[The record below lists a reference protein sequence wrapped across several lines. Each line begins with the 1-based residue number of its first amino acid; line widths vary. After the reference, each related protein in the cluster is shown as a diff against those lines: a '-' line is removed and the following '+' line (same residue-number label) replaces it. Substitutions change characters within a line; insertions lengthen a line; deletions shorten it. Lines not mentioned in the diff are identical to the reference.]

1 MKGFLYGQTEYNL
14 LKNSTRLTDYVA
26 KGENEHFDFLSITDS
41 NMYAAFKFYKACK
54 DANIKPILGLEY
66 TFKNE
71 DNLTSCVLLYAKNN
85 EGYKEL
91 VKISSLVKI
100 EGIDT
105 LDSIVQYK
113 NIYFVFP
120 FLDSFLERVFIKRD
134 MDPSSLHILLEYIN
148 KIKEM
153 NGYIGISMTNKLEKI
168 PLVRAF
174 IEYIKT
180 LQVSY
185 LPIHQMKYLE
195 PMDSMVYECL
205 AKIDGKEDKISEYDD
220 YSFLVNP
227 ATSRELDEFV
237 SSINLNLFEHK
248 ALLPHY
254 PNTKGKSAQEYLYY
268 LCHKG
273 LEKRGFYREPY
284 IERLNYELSIIHK
297 MGFDDYFLIVWDFIC
312 YSKKNHILVGPGRG
326 SAVGSLVAY
335 TLGITEINPL
345 EYGLLFERFLN
356 PGRITMPDI
365 DCDFPDKDRDKVI
378 DYVSDLYGKK
388 HVCTITTFGTFQVKS
403 SINELSKIFGIN
415 LERAKKISDMISERG
430 YDELLK
436 LYKDDELYN
445 FLYCA
450 KGIEGLPKHISTH
463 ASGIILS
470 EEELDCIIP
479 LSFGASNIYQ
489 SQFEAVDLEEL
500 GLLKIDFLVLSNL
513 TLIDGMIHDIPNY
526 SIEQF
531 RKMPLDDKLV
541 YKLFQ
546 SGDTLGIFQMEKP
559 AFQKALRECMPTE
572 FNDLV
577 AMNALFRPG
586 PIKSLPDYI
595 RRKHGE
601 RFEYIHKD
609 LAPILKETYGVIV
622 YQEQIMQIAQKFA
635 GYTLGEADILRR
647 AVSKKKADVL
657 LEMRMDF
664 VKKSIGRGYSKEIA
678 ERIYELIELFAN
690 YGFNKSHSVAYALFA
705 YKMAY
710 LKVHHFN
717 AFMANIMNHA
727 ISNKETLIKYIAYS
741 KQRGLFVQKPNI
753 NVSKGEFVF
762 LDNWLY
768 LPIKAIKGIG
778 EDTVLKITEER
789 NKNGLFRNFNDFIER
804 CKPTRSILEALV
816 YSGALDVLGKTK
828 KSMLEESDKQYQIY
842 LKYIKGSEV
851 SVSEYD
857 FDFLKEKEMEYLGMN
872 IQYNLFQNMKEL
884 YTKYKSYS
892 LSDLKPKVYMNVI
905 AAFSDLREITTKKG
919 ERMVLGMLEDDARNI
934 KFTIF
939 PRIYE
944 KLPYGVLV
952 KNKLYVLRGILEED
966 NKKELSFSISNV
978 AIASV

>member
-1 MKGFLYGQTEYNL
+1 
-14 LKNSTRLTDYVA
+14 
-26 KGENEHFDFLSITDS
+26 
-41 NMYAAFKFYKACK
+41 
-54 DANIKPILGLEY
+54 
-66 TFKNE
+66 
-71 DNLTSCVLLYAKNN
+71 
-85 EGYKEL
+85 
-91 VKISSLVKI
+91 
-100 EGIDT
+100 
-105 LDSIVQYK
+105 
-113 NIYFVFP
+113 
-120 FLDSFLERVFIKRD
+120 

-227 ATSRELDEFV
+227 STSRELDEFV

-378 DYVSDLYGKK
+378 DYVRDLYGKK

-577 AMNALFRPG
+577 AMNALFRSN
-586 PIKSLPDYI
+586 K
-595 RRKHGE
+595 
-601 RFEYIHKD
+601 
-609 LAPILKETYGVIV
+609 ILTRLY
-622 YQEQIMQIAQKFA
+622 
-635 GYTLGEADILRR
+635 
-647 AVSKKKADVL
+647 KKKAW
-657 LEMRMDF
+657 R
-664 VKKSIGRGYSKEIA
+664 
-678 ERIYELIELFAN
+678 
-690 YGFNKSHSVAYALFA
+690 
-705 YKMAY
+705 
-710 LKVHHFN
+710 
-717 AFMANIMNHA
+717 
-727 ISNKETLIKYIAYS
+727 
-741 KQRGLFVQKPNI
+741 
-753 NVSKGEFVF
+753 
-762 LDNWLY
+762 
-768 LPIKAIKGIG
+768 
-778 EDTVLKITEER
+778 KI
-789 NKNGLFRNFNDFIER
+789 
-804 CKPTRSILEALV
+804 
-816 YSGALDVLGKTK
+816 
-828 KSMLEESDKQYQIY
+828 
-842 LKYIKGSEV
+842 
-851 SVSEYD
+851 
-857 FDFLKEKEMEYLGMN
+857 
-872 IQYNLFQNMKEL
+872 
-884 YTKYKSYS
+884 
-892 LSDLKPKVYMNVI
+892 
-905 AAFSDLREITTKKG
+905 
-919 ERMVLGMLEDDARNI
+919 
-934 KFTIF
+934 
-939 PRIYE
+939 
-944 KLPYGVLV
+944 
-952 KNKLYVLRGILEED
+952 
-966 NKKELSFSISNV
+966 
-978 AIASV
+978 